1 MSISDSFVSMKD
13 RLSSMTNLP
22 LITATVFLVV
32 SCWLSVRATFNYFFL
47 MVGQFLEAIPVFIPF
62 GSPLKPSMIGMAG
75 ITVITILG
83 WLFSTKIKKFQS
95 LKWRRLIFGNMII
108 GITFYYAWYATVPV
122 YKGLV
127 PYLQERLAG
136 LEVENVWH
144 GVLLGNTDN
153 LMVLLVFIPTIVVVL
168 LLLWI
173 FGQYSQHSADINQA
187 FEEFEFKSNFLQR
200 FVKMGEE
207 EKFPDVVLGPDSE
220 TKELIIQPGK
230 DRTLNNIIIG
240 SIGTGKTAALVLPIL
255 NQDLHW
261 MTRFINDYPSIS
273 QREDY
278 NSEDV
283 KGAYL
288 NGISVIE
295 PSNDL
300 CQKAFELVKAHN
312 IPSEPVFYIDP
323 TNPNTPNINPMQGPV
338 DQVAEAFAMV
348 IEGLAEGGD
357 SNFFFQQ
364 SERNHLK
371 HYIYLL
377 KLHEPD
383 KEVTFDMLLNMYES
397 PQLVRQMH
405 VKLKKTIPNDLD
417 SITDRDER
425 NHWEIVKQIDKWFDM
440 NHLPV
445 KSRGGAIEKVTHGE
459 FRGEEQYYDGKSE
472 YVQGLRNILND
483 IGANKLLRR
492 VLFGKSDF
500 NFDKHLEYGG
510 VLLLNTAKGELAGLS
525 NVLGK
530 LVLLSLQNAVFRRKP
545 NVSPFHH
552 ILTDEFPDYIYRP
565 FKEFPAQSRKYKVI
579 VTVVAQTVTQLADK
593 YGETYMHTLI
603 GTLRH
608 RMVYGDIPDFDAQL
622 FSKIFGEKERF
633 EEMQSE
639 QSVSPLQE
647 TPTVRTG
654 SSYTKLKEVIL
665 SPSDI
670 IFQKPFQCAVKIVA
684 NNKPIPV
691 RQIDANFVPKEEF
704 KEAVISVEDECGLYW
719 LEKRNQFLSETNV
732 KLDAPIEV
740 EEEGIEE
747 REKDPVHSYHPR
759 GEFNTQEPKGDTPK
773 GNSPRTV
780 LFRHRETSGPK
791 VEINQPE
798 IEESNV
804 QNQDPNERIEE
815 VNNTSSSSLKLQTQ
829 QPLPNVEKDENG
841 QTNELV
847 EANEQEVVSPESSVP
862 EREDNNPTESI
873 PAKSQLGED
882 ERNFMKELQN
892 ELQEVKN
899 PPGELQKDEEQHE
912 EVPKKEE
919 TPNEEFK
926 PKEKFDME
934 FFGATDY

>member
-1 MSISDSFVSMKD
+1 
-13 RLSSMTNLP
+13 
-22 LITATVFLVV
+22 
-32 SCWLSVRATFNYFFL
+32 
-47 MVGQFLEAIPVFIPF
+47 MVGQFLDAIPVFIPF
-62 GSPLKPSMIGMAG
+62 GSPLRPSIIGMVG
-75 ITVITILG
+75 ITVISIFG
-83 WLFSTKIKKFQS
+83 WLFSTKLKKFQS
-95 LKWRRLIFGNMII
+95 LRWRIVIFGNMFI

-122 YKGLV
+122 YTGVV
-127 PYLQERLAG
+127 PYLQERLAD
-136 LEVENVWH
+136 LKVENVWH
-144 GVLLGNTDN
+144 GVLIGNTDN
-153 LMVLLVFIPTIVVVL
+153 LMVLLVFVPTVIVVL

-173 FGQYSQHSADINQA
+173 FGQYSQHSSDINQA
-187 FEEFEFKSNFLQR
+187 FEEFEFKSNILQR
-200 FVKMGEE
+200 FVKTGEE
-207 EKFPDVVLGPDSE
+207 ERYPDVVLGPDSE

-261 MTRFINDYPSIS
+261 MTKFINDYPLIS

-278 NSEDV
+278 ISEDV

-312 IPSEPVFYIDP
+312 IPSESVFYIDP

-383 KEVTFDMLLNMYES
+383 QEVTFDMLLNMYES

-405 VKLKKTIPNDLD
+405 VKLKKTIPKDLD

-440 NHLPV
+440 NHLPA
-445 KSRGGAIEKVTHGE
+445 KSRGGTIEKVTHGE
-459 FRGEEQYYDGKSE
+459 YRGEEQYYDAKAE

-500 NFDKHLEYGG
+500 DFDKHLEYGG

-654 SSYTKLKEVIL
+654 SSYSKLKEVIL

-704 KEAVISVEDECGLYW
+704 KEAVITVEDDCGSYW
-719 LEKRNQFLSETNV
+719 LEMRNQFLSDTKI
-732 KLDAPIEV
+732 KLDTPIEL
-740 EEEGIEE
+740 EEEGYEE
-747 REKDPVHSYHPR
+747 EKDPEHSYHPR
-759 GEFNTQEPKGDTPK
+759 GEFNTQEPQEETSK
-773 GNSPRTV
+773 GNSPRTA
-780 LFRHRETSGPK
+780 LFRHRDTTKMEVENKYSEVVETQFKIKNQEPK
-791 VEINQPE
+791 EK
-798 IEESNV
+798 
-804 QNQDPNERIEE
+804 IEE
-815 VNNTSSSSLKLQTQ
+815 VITLPSSVKPPVQ
-829 QPLPNVEKDENG
+829 QPLSSGREVE
-841 QTNELV
+841 NELQNIIV
-847 EANEQEVVSPESSVP
+847 EPNEKVVISS
-862 EREDNNPTESI
+862 DNNGDIQEEKLLSENTPIRSE
-873 PAKSQLGED
+873 LGED
-882 ERNFMKELQN
+882 EHNFMKELQN
-892 ELQEVKN
+892 ELQETQN
-899 PPGELQKDEEQHE
+899 PPVKEQKNEEQQKVSSTE
-912 EVPKKEE
+912 DS
-919 TPNEEFK
+919 K
-926 PKEKFDME
+926 PQDKFDME
-934 FFGATDY
+934 YFGATEY